1 MAEVPFSGNDSSLRP
16 RRLWTSLQRILQFA
30 WPYRLRLGLA
40 LLCTV
45 VSTVI
50 VLIVPL
56 GLRELLDAVFEEA
69 DRALLTTLTLGLL
82 ILFVLRAA
90 AAFGGRYLLRW
101 TGQRV
106 VADLRISVYR
116 HLHEQGLSFFDDHR
130 TGDLT
135 SRLTNDV
142 DAIRSAVTQALS
154 NLLTRSLSLLGS
166 VVLMV
171 ALNWR
176 LSLIIFLVVPAIMAF
191 AIYFGR
197 KIRGLARQV
206 QDELADATA
215 LAEEALTNAW
225 IVKALARSEYE
236 VSRYAD
242 AVEDWFE
249 TARYRIL
256 VSSLFTSTAGL
267 LSFSALVGI
276 FWYGGLEVLAGRLTV
291 GDLVAFIFYA
301 FNIARSV
308 GGLSRLYTT
317 LNSAAGATERLF
329 ELLHREPDLRDPAD
343 PQPLPTLD
351 GRVQLQNVTFAYEDG
366 DPVLDNVTLDVP
378 AGNTV
383 ALVGPSGAGKST
395 LISLLPRLYD
405 PQEGRIL
412 IDGTDLHHVSRRALR
427 KQIAAVS
434 QSVSLF
440 DTSIRENIR
449 YGQLDATDED
459 IRTAAR
465 AANAHGFIT
474 QFPDGYESTVG
485 EQGVKL
491 SGGQRQ
497 RIAIARALL
506 RDPRL
511 LLLDEATSS
520 LDSASEALV
529 QEALERL
536 IEGRTTFII
545 AHRLST
551 VQDADQIFVLDE
563 GRIVQTGTHEAL
575 IQKEGLYRTLASY
588 QFQLPADPIS

>member
-40 LLCTV
+40 LACTV
-45 VSTVI
+45 ISTVI
-50 VLIVPL
+50 VLVVPL

-82 ILFVLRAA
+82 VLFVLRAA
-90 AAFGGRYLLRW
+90 AAFGGRYLLGW

-154 NLLTRSLSLLGS
+154 NLLTRSLSLVGS
-166 VVLMV
+166 VALMV

-176 LSLIIFLVVPAIMAF
+176 LSLIIFLVVPAIMGF

-197 KIRGLARQV
+197 KIRGLARKV

-242 AVEDWFE
+242 AVEHWFE

-329 ELLHREPDLRDPAD
+329 ELLHRTPDLYDPTD
-343 PQPLPTLD
+343 PQPLPTLH
-351 GRVQLQNVTFAYEDG
+351 GRVQLQNVTFAYDNG
-366 DPVLDNVTLDVP
+366 DPVLENINLVVA
-378 AGNTV
+378 AGDTV

-405 PQEGRIL
+405 PQEGRIR
-412 IDGTDLHHVSRRALR
+412 IDGIDLQNVSRRALR
-427 KQIAAVS
+427 TQIAAVS

-449 YGQLDATDED
+449 YGRLDAPEQD
-459 IRTAAR
+459 ILKAAR

-474 QFPDGYESTVG
+474 QFPDGYEATVG

-563 GRIVQTGTHEAL
+563 GQIVQTGTHDEL
-575 IQKEGLYRTLASY
+575 IQREGLYRTLASY
-588 QFQLPADPIS
+588 QFQVPADPIS